1 MSIATMP
8 VRESPSATLSI
19 LVPCYNEAP
28 TIARTIE
35 ALRML
40 EEQLAPAV
48 RLQVVAVDDASSDT
62 TFVELTRLAAE
73 GSVPLIVVRHEVNQ
87 GKGAALR
94 TARAHATGDIVI
106 IQDADLEYDP
116 SDIPQLIAPILA
128 GQADAV
134 IGSRFLG
141 SGAHR
146 VLYFW
151 HRVANGMLTLLSNM
165 LTDLNVTDMESGYK
179 AFTLA
184 AFQCMHLTRQ
194 RFGIEPEI
202 VARLSQ
208 MGARIYEVPISYHGR
223 TYEEGKKITWRDGVA
238 ALFHMLGARFSAHAQ
253 GKLPAPERT
262 PPAPLPAYDRRRGI
276 REVELQVRREKGPG
290 KKSGLV

>member
-1 MSIATMP
+1 MDRPI
-8 VRESPSATLSI
+8 TLSI
-19 LVPCYNEAP
+19 LVPCYNEAA
-28 TIARTIE
+28 TIERTID
-35 ALRML
+35 ALDAL
-40 EEQLAPAV
+40 AEQLAPSLA
-48 RLQVVAVDDASSDT
+48 LQVIAVDDASADA
-62 TFVELTRLAAE
+62 TFQELTRLARSRD
-73 GSVPLIVVRHEVNQ
+73 GSLIVARHEVNR

-94 TARAHATGDIVI
+94 TAREHATGDIVV

-116 SDIPQLIAPILA
+116 ADIPQLIAPILE
-128 GQADAV
+128 GKADAV

-151 HRVANGMLTLLSNM
+151 HRVANGLLTLLSNM

-179 AFTLA
+179 AFTMR
-184 AFQCMHLTRQ
+184 AFRIMHLTRE

-238 ALFHMLGARFSAHAQ
+238 ALFHMLGARLSARRQ
-253 GKLPAPERT
+253 PRLPARVRAQPVLAME
-262 PPAPLPAYDRRRGI
+262 YDRRSSARVAAE
-276 REVELQVRREKGPG
+276 RVEL
-290 KKSGLV
+290 

>member
-1 MSIATMP
+1 MDRPI
-8 VRESPSATLSI
+8 TLSI
-19 LVPCYNEAP
+19 LVPCYNEAA
-28 TIARTIE
+28 TIERTID
-35 ALRML
+35 ALDAL
-40 EEQLAPAV
+40 AEQLAPSLA
-48 RLQVVAVDDASSDT
+48 LQVIAVDDASADA
-62 TFVELTRLAAE
+62 TFQELTRLARSRD
-73 GSVPLIVVRHEVNQ
+73 GSLIVARHEVNR

-94 TARAHATGDIVI
+94 TAREHATGDIVV

-116 SDIPQLIAPILA
+116 ADIPQLIAPILE
-128 GQADAV
+128 GKADAV

-151 HRVANGMLTLLSNM
+151 HRVANGLLTLLSNM

-179 AFTLA
+179 AFTMR
-184 AFQCMHLTRQ
+184 AFRIMHLTRE

-238 ALFHMLGARFSAHAQ
+238 ALFHMLGARVSARRQ
-253 GKLPAPERT
+253 PRLPARVRAQPVLAME
-262 PPAPLPAYDRRRGI
+262 YDRRSSARVAAE
-276 REVELQVRREKGPG
+276 RVEL
-290 KKSGLV
+290 